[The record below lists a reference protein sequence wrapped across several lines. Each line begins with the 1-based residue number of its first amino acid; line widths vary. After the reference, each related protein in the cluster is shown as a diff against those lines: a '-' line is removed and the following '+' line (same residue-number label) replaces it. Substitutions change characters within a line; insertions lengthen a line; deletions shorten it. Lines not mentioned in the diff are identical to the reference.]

1 MAKPQFDPT
10 HLPIDSIAGE
20 APVPAERL
28 NAAWLRE
35 RFAAPPL
42 WTPEPSD
49 ETWAPRADPTPASVL
64 VPLVQRPRGL
74 SLLLTM
80 RTAHLNDHAGQIAF
94 PGGRAEH
101 FDADAV
107 DTALRETEE
116 EIGLARDFV
125 EPVARLPHY
134 MALSGFRITP
144 VLGIVRPGYTLT
156 LNPTEVAAAFEVP
169 LSFLMNPDNHGVGSG
184 VWQGSERHYYTIPY
198 EGRRIWGITAGIVR
212 MLYERLY
219 A

>member
-1 MAKPQFDPT
+1 MMPADFTAASLRHRAARQKGGLVELAWREHADFLLNPDMV
-10 HLPIDSIAGE
+10 
-20 APVPAERL
+20 PVLETLAL
-28 NAAWLRE
+28 KDAA
-35 RFAAPPL
+35 
-42 WTPEPSD
+42 
-49 ETWAPRADPTPASVL
+49 VL
-64 VPLVQRPRGL
+64 VPVIDRGPDARVIF
-74 SLLLTM
+74 TE
-80 RTAHLNDHAGQIAF
+80 RTATLRKHSGQISF
-94 PGGRAEH
+94 PGGSVDEG
-101 FDADAV
+101 DASVEEA
-107 DTALRETEE
+107 ALRETEE
-116 EIGLARDFV
+116 EIGLARHFV

-156 LNPTEVAAAFEVP
+156 LNPAEVAASFEVP

-184 VWQGSERHYYTIPY
+184 VWQGAERHYYTMPY